1 MLQIKL
7 ARELGYTLCEILER
21 VTLDELIIW
30 SGFFALEADE
40 IERQA
45 RKRF

>member
-7 ARELGYTLCEILER
+7 ARELGYTLSEIFER
-21 VTLDELIIW
+21 VTYDELIIW

-40 IERQA
+40 TERQM
-45 RKRF
+45 RRRS